1 LAGRHV
7 PLRAKFSVPKLSVGT
22 RGLRNCIAKLYQVV
36 YLGRTMERRH
46 IKWIPLLLAGLFF
59 AYQYFSS
66 EKFVNP
72 ETGRASH
79 VGMSTRQE
87 ALLGLQSYQQ
97 VLAQS
102 ESIDSGPELE
112 TVKRVASRLAKAT
125 GTAGADFDWQVSL
138 IRSPQVNAF
147 CLPGGKIVVYTGILP
162 VTQNEAA
169 LATVLGHEMAHAT
182 SRHGSQRVL
191 QQNLAQ
197 TALTGV
203 AMSLSDMDYDKQRVV
218 MGALGA
224 GTQFGVLM
232 PFSRKDESEADAIG
246 LLYMA
251 RAGYDP
257 RESIRFW
264 ERMENVGSRQPPE
277 FLSSHPSH
285 GTRIQQLQA
294 EMPKAIE
301 EYNRSNHAEA
311 PGS

>member
-1 LAGRHV
+1 MDI
-7 PLRAKFSVPKLSVGT
+7 FSSK
-22 RGLRNCIAKLYQVV
+22 
-36 YLGRTMERRH
+36 MERRH
-46 IKWIPLLLAGLFF
+46 IKWVPLVLAGLFF

-79 VGMSTRQE
+79 VGMSTREE
-87 ALLGLQSYQQ
+87 ALLGLQGYQQ

-112 TVKRVASRLAKAT
+112 MVKRVASRLASAT
-125 GTAGADFDWQVSL
+125 GTPGADFDWQVSL

-147 CLPGGKIVVYTGILP
+147 CLPGGKIVVYVGILP
-162 VTQNEAA
+162 ITQNETA

-203 AMSLSDMDYDKQRVV
+203 AMSLSDMDYDKQRAV

-257 RESIRFW
+257 RESIGFW
-264 ERMENVGSRQPPE
+264 QRMENVGGPQPPE

-294 EMPKAIE
+294 EMPRALE
-301 EYNRSNHAEA
+301 EYAKAA
-311 PGS
+311 PAAAPP

>member
-1 LAGRHV
+1 
-7 PLRAKFSVPKLSVGT
+7 
-22 RGLRNCIAKLYQVV
+22 
-36 YLGRTMERRH
+36 MERRH
-46 IKWIPLLLAGLFF
+46 IKWLPLLLAGLFF

-72 ETGRASH
+72 ETGRKSH
-79 VGMSTRQE
+79 VAMSNREE

-102 ESIDSGPELE
+102 ESIDSGQELE
-112 TVKRVASRLAKAT
+112 MIKRVASRLASAT
-125 GTAGADFDWQVSL
+125 GKAGADFEWQVSL
-138 IRSPQVNAF
+138 IRSSQINAF
-147 CLPGGKIVVYTGILP
+147 CLPGGKVVVYTGILP
-162 VTQNEAA
+162 IAQNEPA

-191 QQNLAQ
+191 EQNLAQ

-203 AMSLSDMDYDKQRVV
+203 AMSLSDMDYDKQRAV

-232 PFSRKDESEADAIG
+232 PFSRKHESEADAIG

-264 ERMENVGSRQPPE
+264 QRMENAGGAQPPE
-277 FLSSHPSH
+277 FLSSRPSH
-285 GTRIQQLQA
+285 GTPIQQLEV
-294 EMPKAIE
+294 EMPKALE
-301 EYNRSNHAEA
+301 EYNKSPHADV
-311 PGS
+311 PTSL

>member
-1 LAGRHV
+1 
-7 PLRAKFSVPKLSVGT
+7 
-22 RGLRNCIAKLYQVV
+22 
-36 YLGRTMERRH
+36 MERRH
-46 IKWIPLLLAGLFF
+46 IKWVPLLLVGLFL

-72 ETGRASH
+72 ETGRKSH
-79 VGMSTRQE
+79 VGMSTQQE

-97 VLAQS
+97 VLTQS
-102 ESIDSGPELE
+102 ETVDSGPELDM
-112 TVKRVASRLAKAT
+112 VKRVASRLATAT
-125 GTAGADFDWQVSL
+125 GKGGADFDWQVSL
-138 IRSPQVNAF
+138 IRSPEVNAF

-162 VTQNEAA
+162 VAQNEAA

-191 QQNLAQ
+191 EQNLAQ

-203 AMSLSDMDYDKQRVV
+203 AMSLSDMDYDKQRAV

-224 GTQFGVLM
+224 GAQFGVLM
-232 PFSRKDESEADAIG
+232 PFSRKHESEADAIG

-257 RESIRFW
+257 QESIRFW
-264 ERMENVGSRQPPE
+264 QRMESTGTSQPPE

-285 GTRIQQLQA
+285 GTRIQQLEA
-294 EMPKAIE
+294 EMPKALE
-301 EYNRSNHAEA
+301 EYNRSSHA
-311 PGS
+311 GTDSSR

>member
-1 LAGRHV
+1 
-7 PLRAKFSVPKLSVGT
+7 
-22 RGLRNCIAKLYQVV
+22 
-36 YLGRTMERRH
+36 MERRH
-46 IKWIPLLLAGLFF
+46 IKWVPLVLAGLFF

-79 VGMSTRQE
+79 VGMSTREE
-87 ALLGLQSYQQ
+87 ALLGLQGYQQ

-102 ESIDSGPELE
+102 ESIDSGPEFE
-112 TVKRVASRLAKAT
+112 MVRRVASRLASAT
-125 GTAGADFDWQVSL
+125 GKAGADFDWRVSL
-138 IRSPQVNAF
+138 VRSPQVNAF

-162 VTQNEAA
+162 IAQNETA

-182 SRHGSQRVL
+182 SRHGAQRVL

-203 AMSLSDMDYDKQRVV
+203 AISLSDMDYDKQRAV

-232 PFSRKDESEADAIG
+232 PFSRKHESEADTIG

-264 ERMENVGSRQPPE
+264 QRMENVAGAQPPE

-285 GTRIQQLQA
+285 GTRIQQLEA
-294 EMPKAIE
+294 EMPKALE
-301 EYNRSNHAEA
+301 EYNKSSHSDTTA
-311 PGS
+311 SM

>member
-1 LAGRHV
+1 
-7 PLRAKFSVPKLSVGT
+7 
-22 RGLRNCIAKLYQVV
+22 
-36 YLGRTMERRH
+36 MERRH
-46 IKWIPLLLAGLFF
+46 IEWVPLLLAGLFF

-79 VGMSTRQE
+79 VGMSTREE
-87 ALLGLQSYQQ
+87 ALLGLQGYEQ

-112 TVKRVASRLAKAT
+112 MVRRVSSRLANAT
-125 GTAGADFDWQVSL
+125 GKVGADFDWQVSL

-147 CLPGGKIVVYTGILP
+147 CLPGGKIVVYTGILS
-162 VTQNEAA
+162 VTQNEPA

-191 QQNLAQ
+191 EQNLAQ

-203 AMSLSDMDYDKQRVV
+203 AMSLSDMDYDKQRAV

-232 PFSRKDESEADAIG
+232 PFSRKHESEADAIG
-246 LLYMA
+246 LLYMG

-264 ERMENVGSRQPPE
+264 QRMENVGGPQPPE

-285 GTRIQQLQA
+285 GTRIQQLEA
-294 EMPKAIE
+294 EMPKALE
-301 EYNRSNHAEA
+301 EYNRSNHAAA
-311 PGS
+311 PGSF

>member
-1 LAGRHV
+1 
-7 PLRAKFSVPKLSVGT
+7 
-22 RGLRNCIAKLYQVV
+22 
-36 YLGRTMERRH
+36 MERRH
-46 IKWIPLLLAGLFF
+46 IKWLPLLLAGLFF

-72 ETGRASH
+72 ETERKSH
-79 VGMSTRQE
+79 VAVSTREE

-112 TVKRVASRLAKAT
+112 MIKRVASRLASAT
-125 GTAGADFDWQVSL
+125 GKAGADFDWQVSL
-138 IRSPQVNAF
+138 IRSSQINAF
-147 CLPGGKIVVYTGILP
+147 CLPGGKVVVYTGILP
-162 VTQNEAA
+162 ITQNEPA

-191 QQNLAQ
+191 EQNLAQ

-203 AMSLSDMDYDKQRVV
+203 AMSLSDMDYDKQRAV

-232 PFSRKDESEADAIG
+232 PFSRKHESEADAIG

-264 ERMENVGSRQPPE
+264 QRMENAGGAQPPE

-285 GTRIQQLQA
+285 GTRIQQLEA
-294 EMPKAIE
+294 EMPKALE
-301 EYNRSNHAEA
+301 EYNKSPHADV
-311 PGS
+311 PTSL

>member
-1 LAGRHV
+1 
-7 PLRAKFSVPKLSVGT
+7 
-22 RGLRNCIAKLYQVV
+22 
-36 YLGRTMERRH
+36 MERRH
-46 IKWIPLLLAGLFF
+46 IKWVPLLLAGLFF

-72 ETGRASH
+72 ETGRKSH
-79 VGMSTRQE
+79 VAMSTQEE

-102 ESIDSGPELE
+102 DSIDAGPELE
-112 TVKRVASRLAKAT
+112 TVKRVASRLATAT
-125 GTAGADFDWQVSL
+125 GTTGADFDWQVSL
-138 IRSPQVNAF
+138 IRSPQANAF

-169 LATVLGHEMAHAT
+169 LAAVLGHEMAHAT

-203 AMSLSDMDYDKQRVV
+203 AISLSDMDYDKQRAV
-218 MGALGA
+218 MGALGV

-232 PFSRKDESEADAIG
+232 PFSRKHESEADEIG

-264 ERMENVGSRQPPE
+264 QRMENAGGAQPPE

-285 GTRIQQLQA
+285 GTRIQQLEA
-294 EMPKAIE
+294 EMPKALE
-301 EYNRSNHAEA
+301 EYNKSSHAEVPA
-311 PGS
+311 SL

>member
-1 LAGRHV
+1 
-7 PLRAKFSVPKLSVGT
+7 
-22 RGLRNCIAKLYQVV
+22 
-36 YLGRTMERRH
+36 MERRH
-46 IKWIPLLLAGLFF
+46 IKWLPLLLAGLFF

-72 ETGRASH
+72 ETGRKSH
-79 VGMSTRQE
+79 VAMSTREE
-87 ALLGLQSYQQ
+87 ASLGVQSYQQ

-102 ESIDSGPELE
+102 ESINSGPDLE
-112 TVKRVASRLAKAT
+112 MVKRVASRLATAT
-125 GTAGADFDWQVSL
+125 GKAGADFDWQVSL
-138 IRSPQVNAF
+138 IRSSQANAF
-147 CLPGGKIVVYTGILP
+147 CLPGGKIVVYTGIIP
-162 VTQNEAA
+162 ITQNEPA

-191 QQNLAQ
+191 EQNLAQ

-203 AMSLSDMDYDKQRVV
+203 AMSLSDMDYDKQRAV

-232 PFSRKDESEADAIG
+232 PFSRKHESEADEIG

-264 ERMENVGSRQPPE
+264 QRMENAGGAQPPE

-285 GTRIQQLQA
+285 GTRIQQLEA
-294 EMPKAIE
+294 EMPKALE
-301 EYNRSNHAEA
+301 EYNKSSHTDA
-311 PGS
+311 PASL

>member
-1 LAGRHV
+1 
-7 PLRAKFSVPKLSVGT
+7 
-22 RGLRNCIAKLYQVV
+22 
-36 YLGRTMERRH
+36 MERRH
-46 IKWIPLLLAGLFF
+46 IKWLPLLLAGLFF

-72 ETGRASH
+72 ETGRKSH
-79 VGMSTRQE
+79 VAMSTREE
-87 ALLGLQSYQQ
+87 ASLGVQSYQQ

-102 ESIDSGPELE
+102 ESIHSGPDLE
-112 TVKRVASRLAKAT
+112 MVKRVASRLATAT
-125 GTAGADFDWQVSL
+125 GKAGADFDWQVSL
-138 IRSPQVNAF
+138 IRSSQANAF

-162 VTQNEAA
+162 ITQNEPA

-191 QQNLAQ
+191 EQNLAQ

-203 AMSLSDMDYDKQRVV
+203 AMSLSDMDYDKQRAV

-232 PFSRKDESEADAIG
+232 PFSRKHESEADEIG

-264 ERMENVGSRQPPE
+264 QRMENAGGAQPPE

-285 GTRIQQLQA
+285 GTRIQQLEA
-294 EMPKAIE
+294 EMPKALE
-301 EYNRSNHAEA
+301 EYNKSSYADA
-311 PGS
+311 PGLVVSRSH